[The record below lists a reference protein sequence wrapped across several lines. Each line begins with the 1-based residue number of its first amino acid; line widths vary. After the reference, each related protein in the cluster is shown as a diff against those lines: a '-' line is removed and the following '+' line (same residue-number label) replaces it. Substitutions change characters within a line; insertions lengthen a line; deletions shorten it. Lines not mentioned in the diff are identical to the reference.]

1 METKEKIQGIFID
14 YKIWTILNLSFNEKL
29 ILSDIYKKNQL
40 NDFKGYIK
48 KPETLAEETGINKN
62 NIDKALKNLREKGYI
77 TSNTIRKKYNGQ
89 IKTVINYRNIK
100 FEALNNAERFQIN
113 EDNKFYSKNK
123 EGIFISFRDLQAINS
138 WSRSRK
144 KDSKISYKKI
154 QLENLILFFI
164 LQRSSFYDDLMYCYL
179 ARFKKLELSEF
190 LGISRQSIYGFIE
203 MLLSERSFNLNNN
216 GDAKTVKGNKLYKI
230 RDLGVKKIFNL
241 LEELEEINIEHIDYM
256 SNDDFLYIINTE
268 FLKSLN
274 LDFDLF
280 IENSY
285 I

>member
-14 YKIWTILNLSFNEKL
+14 YKIWTTLNLSFNEKL
-29 ILSDIYKKNQL
+29 VLSDIYKKSQL

-62 NIDKALKNLREKGYI
+62 NIDKALKNLKGKGYI

-89 IKTVINYRNIK
+89 IKTVINYRGIDIDV
-100 FEALNNAERFQIN
+100 LNNAKRFEIN
-113 EDNKFYSKNK
+113 EENKFYIKNK

-138 WSRSRK
+138 WSRNRK

-164 LQRSSFYDDLMYCYL
+164 LQRSSFYDNSIYCYL

-190 LGISRQSIYGFIE
+190 LGISRQSIYSFIE

-216 GDAKTVKGNKLYKI
+216 GDTKTVKGNKLYKI
-230 RDLGVKKIFNL
+230 RDLGAKKIFNL
-241 LEELEEINIEHIDYM
+241 LEELEDINIEHINYISD
-256 SNDDFLYIINTE
+256 DDFLYIINTE
-268 FLKSLN
+268 FLTSLN
-274 LDFDLF
+274 LDFNIF
-280 IENSY
+280 NEISY

>member
-29 ILSDIYKKNQL
+29 ILSDIYKKSQL

-48 KPETLAEETGINKN
+48 KTETLAEETGINKN
-62 NIDKALKNLREKGYI
+62 NIDEALKNLREKGYI